1 MKGSTSEASIYFH
14 VRTVRQNQ
22 RAARRAAAASK
33 DAGVWS
39 QNKKE
44 ARAKRVFTFMCER
57 YDKNQRAARRA
68 AAASKDAGF
77 WSQNKKEAR
86 AKRVFTF
93 MCERYDKIKEQ
104 RGALLDF
111 GV

>member
-14 VRTVRQNQ
+14 VRTVRQ
-22 RAARRAAAASK
+22 
-33 DAGVWS
+33 
-39 QNKKE
+39 
-44 ARAKRVFTFMCER
+44 
-57 YDKNQRAARRA
+57 NQRAARRA

-104 RGALLDF
+104 RGELLDF
-111 GV
+111 WSLNKGNL

>member
-22 RAARRAAAASK
+22 RAARRA
-33 DAGVWS
+33 
-39 QNKKE
+39 
-44 ARAKRVFTFMCER
+44 
-57 YDKNQRAARRA
+57 
-68 AAASKDAGF
+68 AGF

-104 RGALLDF
+104 RGELLDF
-111 GV
+111 GGET

>member
-22 RAARRAAAASK
+22 R
-33 DAGVWS
+33 
-39 QNKKE
+39 
-44 ARAKRVFTFMCER
+44 
-57 YDKNQRAARRA
+57 
-68 AAASKDAGF
+68 ASKDAGF

-104 RGALLDF
+104 RGELLDF

>member
-1 MKGSTSEASIYFH
+1 MSTH
-14 VRTVRQNQ
+14 
-22 RAARRAAAASK
+22 
-33 DAGVWS
+33 
-39 QNKKE
+39 KKE
-44 ARAKRVFTFMCER
+44 AR
-57 YDKNQRAARRA
+57 KNQRAARST

-104 RGALLDF
+104 RGELLDF

>member
-1 MKGSTSEASIYFH
+1 
-14 VRTVRQNQ
+14 
-22 RAARRAAAASK
+22 
-33 DAGVWS
+33 
-39 QNKKE
+39 
-44 ARAKRVFTFMCER
+44 MCER
-57 YDKNQRAARRA
+57 YDKIKEQRGEA

-104 RGALLDF
+104 RGELLDF

>member
-1 MKGSTSEASIYFH
+1 MSTH
-14 VRTVRQNQ
+14 
-22 RAARRAAAASK
+22 
-33 DAGVWS
+33 
-39 QNKKE
+39 KKE
-44 ARAKRVFTFMCER
+44 AR
-57 YDKNQRAARRA
+57 KNQRAARRA
-68 AAASKDAGF
+68 AAATKDAGF

-104 RGALLDF
+104 RGELLDF

>member
-33 DAGVWS
+33 DAG
-39 QNKKE
+39 
-44 ARAKRVFTFMCER
+44 
-57 YDKNQRAARRA
+57 
-68 AAASKDAGF
+68 F

-86 AKRVFTF
+86 AKRVFVILF
-93 MCERYDKIKEQ
+93 ERSDKIFQPHEC
-104 RGALLDF
+104 GAATAQSRWILEPPF
-111 GV
+111 